1 MPHAAYCRVFNNVL
15 MRDEVSVHLV
25 WLTLK
30 LCERKIRNRVVGSS
44 PTLMYDGCMVKKHLI
59 LK

>member
-15 MRDEVSVHLV
+15 MRDEVCVHLV

-30 LCERKIRNRVVGSS
+30 LCERTIRNRVGSS
-44 PTLMYDGCMVKKHLI
+44 PTPKDVRWMAKKHLI